1 MEGFGRVLTA
11 MVTPFDKNLNVDY
24 DKAAALAER
33 LVKSGSDGLV
43 VAGTTGESP
52 TLSKE
57 EKLQLFKVVVNAV
70 GGKASVIAGT
80 GSYSTRDSI
89 ELTREAEKKGVDG
102 LMLVA
107 PYYNKPPQEGLYEHF
122 KSIAENTMLPIIV
135 YNVPGRTS
143 VNILPDTV
151 RRLAQVKNIVAIKE
165 ASGDLNQVSEIRMLT
180 PGDFLIYSGDDSM
193 TLPIL
198 SIGGTGVISVASHVA
213 GQGIKAMM
221 DAYFSGNVRRASEL
235 HLKLFPIFKGLFL
248 TTNPIPVK
256 AALRLAGFDAGS
268 VRQPLVDLSQNGI
281 DRLKEL
287 MENAGI
293 L

>member
-1 MEGFGRVLTA
+1 LEGFGRVLTA